1 MMVVGVGN
9 ETEKGKVMTKIL
21 FGVSNCDIGLEQK
34 NSVFNEMAQ
43 YDIEMSLKFGGF
55 KIIHF

>member
-21 FGVSNCDIGLEQK
+21 FGVSNCDIGPEQK
-34 NSVFNEMAQ
+34 NWYSMKWHSM
-43 YDIEMSLKFGGF
+43 ILK
-55 KIIHF
+55 